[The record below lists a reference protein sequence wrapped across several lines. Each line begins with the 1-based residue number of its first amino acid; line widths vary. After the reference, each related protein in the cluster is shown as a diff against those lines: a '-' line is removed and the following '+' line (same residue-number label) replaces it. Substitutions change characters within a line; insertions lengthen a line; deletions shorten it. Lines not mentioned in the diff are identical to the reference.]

1 MQLQACHYIFIC
13 YPFLAELLISTSAL
27 LPLCF
32 FPRRSHSE
40 IIANCGSPGLQLPL
54 FSVQV
59 HLRWTFLAVRGHE
72 EGGGMACRRA
82 RKWISVPISSWAPE
96 LGSQED
102 FLTQCSTNWW
112 SWRSGRVIRSL
123 RERERHNSSVSPK
136 GSDPK
141 GCTALISPGLSR
153 NIHNLTEHYAA
164 LLSIR
169 CHSHFC
175 EASGTFFWVI
185 ITISSLLK
193 PQ

>member
-82 RKWISVPISSWAPE
+82 RKWISVPISSRARIPGGFSNTMFYKLMVLE
-96 LGSQED
+96 VGQGYP
-102 FLTQCSTNWW
+102 QPP
-112 SWRSGRVIRSL
+112 